1 MKIVSCKWFP
11 PSGFAAINL
20 FGVLIVKNKHKKF
33 FEENQSYHRVKRL
46 IYHES
51 IHTWQMRGLLY
62 IPFYLMYFIEWFI
75 KLFTEGKAYKRLSFE
90 REAKLGQD
98 DYPQNWKALDSLK
111 HCNSGYIYEKRYS
124 RWYKYIFHQ

>member
-1 MKIVSCKWFP
+1 M
-11 PSGFAAINL
+11 FA
-20 FGVLIVKNKHKKF
+20 V
-33 FEENQSYHRVKRL
+33 
-46 IYHES
+46 
-51 IHTWQMRGLLY
+51 
-62 IPFYLMYFIEWFI
+62 YFIEWFI